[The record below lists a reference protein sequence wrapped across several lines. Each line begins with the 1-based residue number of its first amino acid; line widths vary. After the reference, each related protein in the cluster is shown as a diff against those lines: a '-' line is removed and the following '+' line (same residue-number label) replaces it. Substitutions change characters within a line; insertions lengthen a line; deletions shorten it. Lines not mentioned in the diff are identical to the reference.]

1 MAKIRNRVAWT
12 EGMFLRVQHFQ
23 QADRWTDQLVRDAT
37 RPLAPYP
44 WGILEMA
51 VDRAALGIGRFG
63 LSSIKG
69 ILPDGTPFSAPEQCD
84 LPAPVKLEEGISDLR
99 IHLTLPMLRPGA
111 AEFAPGPDPAGGAGT
126 EGTGGG
132 SGGGSGA
139 RMIRQDVDTDDA
151 NADTSFS
158 AAIEIGRMDLSL
170 RRADEELAG
179 LETLPLARV
188 VEVRSDLAVVLDDEM
203 IPPVLTVGASP
214 RLTGY
219 LNELL
224 GLLRHRSDA
233 IARRTGDPSLR
244 GSAELGDYLML
255 QALNRNTPGIA
266 HLAAQAGQIHPETAY
281 RALVSLAGEL
291 ATFTA
296 ATRLPAELPDY
307 RHADPAA
314 TFDPV
319 MAELRRALSAVLDQS
334 AVLIPLE
341 ERRHGV
347 RVGMLADAGLKAEA
361 GLVLAVRADIPGERL
376 RRLLPNQ
383 IKVGPVERISE
394 LVNVA
399 LPGVEVRPMPVA
411 PRQLPFRS
419 GNTYFELDTTGEIWR
434 EVIASGTIA
443 MHFSSE
449 FPGLELEL
457 WGIRA

>member
-1 MAKIRNRVAWT
+1 MKIRNRVAWT

-44 WGILEMA
+44 WGILEMT
-51 VDRAALGIGRFG
+51 VDQAALGIGRFG
-63 LSSIKG
+63 LSSVMG

-84 LPAPVKLEEGISDLR
+84 LPPPVKLTEGTTDMR
-99 IHLTLPMLRPGA
+99 IHLVLPMARPGA
-111 AEFAPGPDPAGGAGT
+111 AEFAPP
-126 EGTGGG
+126 GG
-132 SGGGSGA
+132 SGV
-139 RMIRQDVDTDDA
+139 RMRREDVDTDDA
-151 NADTSFS
+151 NADTAFS
-158 AAIEIGRMDLSL
+158 AAIEIGRLDLGL
-170 RRADEELAG
+170 RREDEELAG
-179 LETLPLARV
+179 FETLAVARV
-188 VEVRSDLAVVLDDEM
+188 VEVRADLAVVLDEEM
-203 IPPVLTVGASP
+203 IPPVLTVGASA
-214 RLTGY
+214 RLTGF
-219 LNELL
+219 LTELL
-224 GLLRHRSDA
+224 GLLRHRSEA

-255 QALNRNTPGIA
+255 QTLNRATPGIA
-266 HLAAQAGQIHPETAY
+266 HMAAQAAQLHPETAY
-281 RALVSLAGEL
+281 RALIGLAGEL

-296 ATRLPAELPDY
+296 ADRLPAEVPDY

-314 TFDPV
+314 TFEPV

-347 RVGMLADAGLKAEA
+347 RVGMISDAGLKTDA
-361 GLVLAVRADIPGERL
+361 GLVLAVRADIAAEKL

-399 LPGVEVRPMPVA
+399 LPGVEVRPLPVA

-443 MHFSSE
+443 LHFSAE